1 MGKSALHKIWRRYID
16 MCGIVGILSKKGEN
30 VVPLI
35 EPMLSCMVNRGPD
48 GAGVA
53 ADDLVILSDSF
64 ENLKYHKLSGCSAL
78 GHLRLAIVGGTCGQ
92 QPFRSCDNRL
102 TIEHNGE
109 IYNYKKIRRRLEK
122 YHKFITQTDSEV
134 IVHLLEEHF
143 AKHNDLLYAIKK
155 TVAEL
160 DGVYAIV
167 IKDEVTGTISLVRDK
182 IGVRQ
187 IYYGENNSFIGFA
200 SERKALW
207 KVGIKEP
214 TKRVLPGHAIIIT
227 SNGLLQEFDV
237 AHPPIHSSKITYKTM
252 ASAVSAYEK
261 SLLGS
266 MKKRT
271 QDFDRVGI
279 IFSGGI
285 DCVIIAWLAKK
296 MVREVTCYTGGVKDS
311 SDVAFARH
319 IAKKLDLKLRVNEL
333 SQDEVEQII
342 PEVIDVIED
351 TNAGQVEVAVP
362 VYAAIKLAHE
372 DGIKVMFTGQGA
384 DELFGGYSWYTK
396 VVEKEGYQKL
406 RDHMTEDLLLLYR
419 ETLERED
426 KITMAHSIEMREPF
440 LDMSVIRVSMQID
453 MKLNVKSGDDIFGKH
468 VHRRLAQKLGVPRNI
483 AYRIKEAA
491 QHGSGMH
498 GVFDAIARK
507 HGFDETTISPR
518 YLDILSSREK
528 IGSSQRYGY
537 LFENEKMW
545 IAEPHVQ
552 MYLDSISKILPTFEQ
567 NVMANQL
574 KDKKG
579 YANSHK

>member
-1 MGKSALHKIWRRYID
+1 
-16 MCGIVGILSKKGEN
+16 MCGIAGILSKKGEN

-122 YHKFITQTDSEV
+122 YHKFNTQTDSEV

-227 SNGLLQEFDV
+227 ANSLLQEFKV
-237 AHPPIHSSKITYKTM
+237 AHPPIHSSKIAYKTM
-252 ASAVSAYEK
+252 ASAVNAYEK
-261 SLLGS
+261 CLLAS

-285 DCVIIAWLAKK
+285 DSVIIAWLAKK

>member
-1 MGKSALHKIWRRYID
+1 
-16 MCGIVGILSKKGEN
+16 MCGIAGILSKKGEN

-122 YHKFITQTDSEV
+122 YHKFNTQTDSEV

-143 AKHNDLLYAIKK
+143 AKDNDLLYAIKK

-227 SNGLLQEFDV
+227 ANSLLQEFKV
-237 AHPPIHSSKITYKTM
+237 AHPPIHSSKIAYKTM
-252 ASAVSAYEK
+252 ASAVNAYEK
-261 SLLGS
+261 CLLAS

-285 DCVIIAWLAKK
+285 DSVIIAWLAKK

-319 IAKKLDLKLRVNEL
+319 IAKKLNLKLRVNEL

-440 LDMSVIRVSMQID
+440 LDMSIIRVSMQID
-453 MKLNVKSGDDIFGKH
+453 MKLNVKSGDDVFGKH
-468 VHRRLAQKLGVPRNI
+468 VHRKLAQKLGISRNI

-498 GVFDAIARK
+498 DVFDAIARK
-507 HGFDETTISPR
+507 HGFDETTISTR
-518 YLDILSSREK
+518 YLDILGSREK

-552 MYLDSISKILPTFEQ
+552 LYLDSISKILPTFEQ
-567 NVMANQL
+567 NVRQINQKTR
-574 KDKKG
+574 KDMLTHT
-579 YANSHK
+579 SRRS

>member
-1 MGKSALHKIWRRYID
+1 
-16 MCGIVGILSKKGEN
+16 MCGIAGILSKKGEN

-64 ENLKYHKLSGCSAL
+64 ENLKYHKLSGSSAL

-109 IYNYKKIRRRLEK
+109 IYNYKKIRRKLEK
-122 YHKFITQTDSEV
+122 YHKFTTQTDSEV

-143 AKHNDLLYAIKK
+143 AKRNDLLYAIKR
-155 TVAEL
+155 TVADL

-214 TKRVLPGHAIIIT
+214 TKRVLPGHAMIIT
-227 SNGLLQEFDV
+227 SNGLLQEFKV
-237 AHPPIHSSKITYKTM
+237 AHPPIYSSKIDYKTI

-261 SLLGS
+261 SLLAS

-285 DCVIIAWLAKK
+285 DSVIIAWLAKK

-319 IAKKLDLKLRVNEL
+319 IAKKLNLKLRVNEL

-351 TNAGQVEVAVP
+351 TNAGQVEVAIP

-426 KITMAHSIEMREPF
+426 KIAMAHSIEMREPF
-440 LDMSVIRVSMQID
+440 LDMSIIRVSMQMD
-453 MKLNVKSGDDIFGKH
+453 MKLNVKSGDDVFGKH
-468 VHRRLAQKLGVPRNI
+468 VHRRLAQKLGIPRNI

-498 GVFDAIARK
+498 GIFDAIARR
-507 HGFDETTISPR
+507 HGFDESTISTR

-552 MYLDSISKILPTFEQ
+552 MYIDSISRILPAFEQ
-567 NVMANQL
+567 NVMANQP

-579 YANSHK
+579 YAKSLK